1 MIIQLQTLAEI
12 AREDKIAYRTA
23 LKRMKEKGAYIG
35 FFVERY
41 GGKPEEGQEESKK
54 KKIRGYL
61 RRKDAIALA
70 YNLLEE

>member
-1 MIIQLQTLAEI
+1 MIIQLQTLKEI
-12 AREDKIAYRTA
+12 ADEDKIAYRTA

-41 GGKPEEGQEESKK
+41 GGKAEEEGQESKK

>member
-23 LKRMKEKGAYIG
+23 IHRMQKQGLYIG

-41 GGKPEEGQEESKK
+41 GGKPDEGEDESKK

-61 RRKDAIALA
+61 RRKDVIALA